1 MSPLCTNVMKKG
13 YQLLVTPKLAGLQRQ
28 RFSHQPL
35 MSILLW
41 LIECV
46 DSDLKD
52 ELKDVS
58 LEVVTAQYVGDG
70 YPCLAIHYFN
80 KENPQDVGPIVE
92 AAVERLLQVEVLAIE
107 NEQEVFTAMVALRQ
121 GRGSFADALIAE
133 LGARAGCTRT
143 LTFDQK
149 ALRLR
154 GFKLV

>member
-1 MSPLCTNVMKKG
+1 M
-13 YQLLVTPKLAGLQRQ
+13 A
-28 RFSHQPL
+28 
-35 MSILLW
+35 ILLW

-92 AAVERLLQVEVLAIE
+92 AAVERLLDEKSVLDLVEFIATSNV
-107 NEQEVFTAMVALRQ
+107 NWTA
-121 GRGSFADALIAE
+121 
-133 LGARAGCTRT
+133 
-143 LTFDQK
+143 
-149 ALRLR
+149 RLN
-154 GFKLV
+154 KIMDKD